1 MLRTWMEN
9 GHGQN
14 IPTIANAN
22 NTIDDVEIIVDC
34 VGQIHSFHRTKLH
47 SFPEPNQK
55 ISITKL
61 MQ

>member
-47 SFPEPNQK
+47 SFPEPN
-55 ISITKL
+55 
-61 MQ
+61 